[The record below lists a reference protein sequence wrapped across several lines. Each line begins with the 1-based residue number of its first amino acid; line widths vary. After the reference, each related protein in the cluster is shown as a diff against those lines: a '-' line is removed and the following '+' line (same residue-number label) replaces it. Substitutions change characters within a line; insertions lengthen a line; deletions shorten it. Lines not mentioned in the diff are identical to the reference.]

1 MWSEHDKQHLEIRL
15 VSVDERGN
23 VVLVE
28 PYAHKIALSVEGGK
42 GVEFEE
48 EQAFHRSTWDI
59 SLAEGV
65 DRCISTLHHGEERMA
80 GQEKVDLQGLER
92 ATGTVRIL
100 TDEGTFR
107 QPL

>member
-1 MWSEHDKQHLEIRL
+1 MRSEHDKQRLEIRL

-28 PYAHKIALSVEGGK
+28 PYAYKIALSVEGGK

-48 EQAFHRSTWDI
+48 EQAFYRSTWNI

-65 DRCISTLHHGEERMA
+65 DRCISTLHHGEERIA

-92 ATGTVRIL
+92 APGKVRIL
-100 TDEGTFR
+100 TDDGNFR
-107 QPL
+107 QLL